1 MITFANGKSYEQVSV
16 LGAVQSFQGQLRNT
30 LAIKFL
36 ATAITLAEATELYK
50 DEDALKEISISETYT
65 EPGLDSEGHT
75 VDIERTRGSVQLNF
89 TLPVELTLSTEKI
102 SPTESAEVV
111 TLKLAQKSALEL
123 AQERQAVDIAA
134 CEAAIIDIGTLLG
147 GE

>member
-36 ATAITLAEATELYK
+36 ASVITLAEATELYK

-65 EPGLDSEGHT
+65 EPGLDSEGHAVNT
-75 VDIERTRGSVQLNF
+75 ERTRSSVQLNF

-102 SPTESAEVV
+102 SPTESAEII
-111 TLKLAQKSALEL
+111 TIKLAQKSDLEL
-123 AQERQAVDIAA
+123 AQEKQATDIAA
-134 CEAAIIDIGTLLG
+134 CEAAIIDIGELLG

>member
-36 ATAITLAEATELYK
+36 ASVITLAEATELYK
-50 DEDALKEISISETYT
+50 DEDALKEISITETYAET
-65 EPGLDSEGHT
+65 ELDSDGNP
-75 VDIERTRGSVQLNF
+75 VNIERTRGSVQLNF

-102 SPTESAEVV
+102 SPTESAEII
-111 TLKLAQKSALEL
+111 TIKLAQKSALEL